1 MQKLEYSI
9 SQKKKHMISL
19 KCSARV
25 RGVQQLIE
33 RSQIAPSGLK
43 GRNYL
48 TRGLPKRGVVLNASY
63 PLRHAKAGQQ
73 PL

>member
-1 MQKLEYSI
+1 
-9 SQKKKHMISL
+9 MISL
-19 KCSARV
+19 ICSARV
-25 RGVQQLIE
+25 RAVQQLIE